1 VSVYGRRPAWRKT
14 RRLKPT
20 LQAEARA
27 TLKLMPVTNATRREF
42 IAAVSGALALG
53 AESSSDLKLWYR
65 QPAKIWT
72 DALPVG
78 NGRLGAMVFGG
89 VETERLALNEDTLW
103 SGSPKPW
110 NNRDAKK
117 VLPEVR
123 RLVAEE
129 KYHDADI
136 LCKKMQGPYNQ
147 SYLPLGNLILKFDVP
162 GVLSD
167 YRRELD
173 LDSGIASVIYRAAG
187 AVFTREVF
195 CSAKDRVM
203 VVRLTCDQPG
213 KITVT
218 ASVDSPVR
226 SRSAMSGDD
235 LRLYGK
241 APAHVD
247 PNYFRSA
254 NPIIYDDDEGN
265 GMRFESRVAMVNAG
279 GTRLADGIGVEGADA
294 VTLFVAAAT
303 GYKGFDQ
310 MPDGHVDCRPALDAA
325 VKKSY
330 AQIRAEH
337 IADHQKLFRR
347 VTIDLG
353 GTSRAN
359 VPTDE
364 RLKAFQAKPDDPG
377 LLALYFQYGRYLLI
391 ASSRPGSQ
399 PANLQGIWNDQVR
412 PPWSSNWT
420 ANMNV
425 QMNYWP
431 AETCNL
437 SECHEPLFDLIEG
450 LSVTGAQT
458 AKENYGALGW
468 VSHHN
473 VDLWRQSAPVGN
485 YGAGDPKWAN
495 WPMSGPWFCAHLWEH
510 YLFTED
516 RKFLER
522 VYPVMKGA
530 AEFCVDW
537 LIEDQGKLTTCPS
550 FSPENVFRA
559 PDGRP
564 AQTSAGC
571 TMDMALI
578 RELFANCIEA
588 SKTLGVDTEFRGEL
602 SEKRGRLIPYQI
614 GKHGQLQ
621 EWSKDFDEPEPGHR
635 HMAHLYPLHPGSEF
649 TQRKMPE
656 FWRASRVSLERRI
669 AAGGGQ
675 TGWSRA
681 WAINFWARLCEG
693 DLAHESLCR
702 LLDHSTGPNL
712 FDTHPAGNSWIFQI
726 DGNFGGTAAVAEML
740 LQSHEAEIH
749 FLPALPKAWP
759 AGEVRGLRAR
769 GNATVD
775 IAWKDGRATEA
786 VLRGSKTYQLRAP
799 KGQRISA
806 LVVNSKKSPIPTGE
820 TVPVRL
826 AAGDRCVVSFT

>member
-1 VSVYGRRPAWRKT
+1 MK
-14 RRLKPT
+14 
-20 LQAEARA
+20 
-27 TLKLMPVTNATRREF
+27 ATRREF

-53 AESSSDLKLWYR
+53 ADTSNDLKLWYR
-65 QPAKIWT
+65 QPASIWT

-89 VETERLALNEDTLW
+89 IETERIALNEDTLW

-117 VLPEVR
+117 VLPDVR
-123 RLVAEE
+123 RLAMEE
-129 KYHDADI
+129 KYHEADA
-136 LCKKMQGPYNQ
+136 LSKKMQGPYNQ
-147 SYLPLGNLILKFDVP
+147 SYQPLGNLILKFDTP
-162 GVLSD
+162 DAAD

-173 LDSGIASVIYRAAG
+173 LDTGVASVVYRAGG

-195 CSAKDRVM
+195 CSAKDRAI

-213 KITVT
+213 KIGFI
-218 ASVDSPVR
+218 ASLDSLVR
-226 SRSAMSGDD
+226 SRSLAAGDD
-235 LRLYGK
+235 LHLTGK

-254 NPIIYDDDEGN
+254 NPIIYDDEEGN
-265 GMRFESRVAMVNAG
+265 GMRFECRVRAIHEG
-279 GTRLADGIGVEGADA
+279 GKLVADASGLSVDGADR

-303 GYKGFDQ
+303 GYRGYDQ
-310 MPDGHVDCRPALDAA
+310 MPDGPVDCRPLLDRAE
-325 VKKSY
+325 KKGY
-330 AQIRAEH
+330 AQIRADH

-347 VTIDLG
+347 VSLDLG
-353 GTSRAN
+353 KNGRASL
-359 VPTDE
+359 PTDE
-364 RLKAFQAKPDDPG
+364 RLKAFQANPDDPA

-437 SECHEPLFDLIEG
+437 SECHEPLFDLMEG
-450 LSVTGAQT
+450 LSVTGAET
-458 AKENYGALGW
+458 AKANYGASGW

-485 YGAGDPKWAN
+485 YGGGDPKWAN

-516 RKFLER
+516 KKFLEHA
-522 VYPVMKGA
+522 YPLMKGS

-537 LIEDQGKLTTCPS
+537 LMEDGRGKLTTCPS
-550 FSPENVFRA
+550 FSPENEFRA
-559 PDGRP
+559 PDGKS

-571 TMDMALI
+571 TMDLALI
-578 RELFANCIEA
+578 RELFANCMEA
-588 SKTLGVDTEFRGEL
+588 SKILGVDAEFRAEL
-602 SEKRGRLIPYQI
+602 AQKRDRLIPYQI

-635 HMAHLYPLHPGSEF
+635 HMAHLYPLHPGSEI
-649 TQRKMPE
+649 TPRKMPE
-656 FWRASRVSLERRI
+656 LWKASRVSLERRM

-681 WAINFWARLCEG
+681 WAINFWARLCDGEK
-693 DLAHESLCR
+693 AHESLCR

-740 LQSHEAEIH
+740 LQSHEGEIDI
-749 FLPALPKAWP
+749 LPALPKAWP
-759 AGEVRGLRAR
+759 SGDVKGLRAR
-769 GNATVD
+769 GGVTVD
-775 IAWKDGRATEA
+775 IAWKDGRATEV
-786 VLRGSKTYQLRAP
+786 VLVSDKTREHRLRVP
-799 KGQRISA
+799 KGQKVSA
-806 LVVNSKKSPIPTGE
+806 MTRNSVRRTPRAEGE
-820 TVPVRL
+820 IVKVPL
-826 AAGDRCVVSFT
+826 AAGERWSVLFSM

>member
-1 VSVYGRRPAWRKT
+1 MKT
-14 RRLKPT
+14 
-20 LQAEARA
+20 
-27 TLKLMPVTNATRREF
+27 TRREF

-53 AESSSDLKLWYR
+53 AEPSNNLKLWYR
-65 QPAKIWT
+65 QPASIWT

-78 NGRLGAMVFGG
+78 NGRLGGMVFGG
-89 VETERLALNEDTLW
+89 VETERIALNEDTLW

-123 RLVAEE
+123 RLVMEE
-129 KYHDADI
+129 KYHEADA

-147 SYLPLGNLILKFDVP
+147 SYQPLGNLILKFDAP
-162 GVLSD
+162 DATD

-173 LDSGIASVIYRAAG
+173 LDSAIASVAYRAGG

-203 VVRLTCDQPG
+203 VVRLMCDQPG
-213 KITVT
+213 KIGFRATL
-218 ASVDSPVR
+218 DSLLR
-226 SRSAMSGDD
+226 SRTSAVGDD
-235 LRLYGK
+235 LRLTGK

-247 PNYFRSA
+247 PNYFRSG
-254 NPIIYDDDEGN
+254 NPVIYDDEEGN
-265 GMRFESRVAMVNAG
+265 GMRFECRVRAIPEG
-279 GTRLADGIGVEGADA
+279 GKLVADASGLSVDGADA
-294 VTLFVAAAT
+294 VTLFLAAAT
-303 GYKGFDQ
+303 GYRGYDQ
-310 MPDGHVDCRPALDAA
+310 MPDGPVDCRAALDAA
-325 VKKSY
+325 ANKPY
-330 AQIRAEH
+330 AKIRADH
-337 IADHQKLFRR
+337 VTDHQGLFRR
-347 VTIDLG
+347 VSIDLG
-353 GTSRAN
+353 KSGRADL
-359 VPTDE
+359 PTDE
-364 RLKAFQAKPDDPG
+364 RLKAFQANPDDPG

-399 PANLQGIWNDQVR
+399 PANLEGIWNDQVR

-450 LSVTGAQT
+450 LSVTGAET
-458 AKENYGALGW
+458 AKANYGASGW

-485 YGAGDPKWAN
+485 YGQGDPKWAN

-510 YLFTED
+510 YLFTGD

-522 VYPVMKGA
+522 AYPLMKGA

-537 LIEDQGKLTTCPS
+537 LIEDGHGKLTTCPS
-550 FSPENVFRA
+550 FSPENEFRA
-559 PDGRP
+559 PDGKP

-571 TMDMALI
+571 TMDLALI
-578 RELFANCIEA
+578 RELFANCMEA
-588 SKTLGVDTEFRGEL
+588 SKILGVDAEFRGEL
-602 SEKRGRLIPYQI
+602 AQKRARLIPYQI

-635 HMAHLYPLHPGSEF
+635 HMAHLYALHPGSEF
-649 TQRKMPE
+649 TARKMPE
-656 FWRASRVSLERRI
+656 LWKASRVSLERRI

-681 WAINFWARLCEG
+681 WAINFWARLGEG
-693 DLAHESLCR
+693 EKAHESLCR

-712 FDTHPAGNSWIFQI
+712 FDTHPTGNEAGNSWIFQI

-740 LQSHEAEIH
+740 LQSHEGEFGI
-749 FLPALPKAWP
+749 LPALPKAWP
-759 AGEVRGLRAR
+759 AGEVKGLRAR
-769 GNATVD
+769 GGVTVD
-775 IAWKDGRATEA
+775 IRWKDGRATEVGLVSDKTREHRLRVSGDSDA
-786 VLRGSKTYQLRAP
+786 VKVQLKA
-799 KGQRISA
+799 G
-806 LVVNSKKSPIPTGE
+806 
-820 TVPVRL
+820 VRRSIL
-826 AAGDRCVVSFT
+826 FR

>member
-1 VSVYGRRPAWRKT
+1 MIQV
-14 RRLKPT
+14 
-20 LQAEARA
+20 
-27 TLKLMPVTNATRREF
+27 TRREF
-42 IAAVSGALALG
+42 IAAASSALALG
-53 AESSSDLKLWYR
+53 AEPSNDLTLWYR
-65 QPAKIWT
+65 QPASVWT
-72 DALPVG
+72 EALPVG

-89 VETERLALNEDTLW
+89 VETERIALNEDTLW

-117 VLPEVR
+117 VLPDIR
-123 RLVAEE
+123 RLVDEE
-129 KYHDADI
+129 KYHEADA

-147 SYLPLGNLILKFDVP
+147 SYQPLGNLILKFEAP
-162 GVLSD
+162 GSVTD

-173 LDSGIASVIYRAAG
+173 LDTGIASVRYAK
-187 AVFTREVF
+187 FTREIF
-195 CSAKDRVM
+195 CSAKDRVL
-203 VVRLTCDQPG
+203 VIRLESDAPLTF
-213 KITVT
+213 T
-218 ASVDSPVR
+218 ASLESPLR
-226 SRSAMSGDD
+226 SQSTEV
-235 LRLYGK
+235 LLTGK

-254 NPIIYDDDEGN
+254 NPIVYDDEVGN
-265 GMRFESRVAMVNAG
+265 GMPFECRVQIVRENPNVA
-279 GTRLADGIGVEGADA
+279 
-294 VTLFVAAAT
+294 TLFVAAAT
-303 GYKGFDQ
+303 GYRGFDQ
-310 MPDGHVDCRPALDAA
+310 MPDGPVDCRPVLKA
-325 VKKSY
+325 VADKPY
-330 AQIRAEH
+330 AQIRADH

-347 VTIDLG
+347 VSIDLG
-353 GTSRAN
+353 KGRSN
-359 VPTDE
+359 LPTDE
-364 RLKAFQAKPDDPG
+364 RLKAYQSSPDDPA

-391 ASSRPGSQ
+391 SSSRPGSQ

-458 AKENYGALGW
+458 AKENYGASGW

-485 YGAGDPKWAN
+485 YGGGDPKWAN

-516 RKFLER
+516 KKFLER
-522 VYPVMKGA
+522 VYPFMKGA

-537 LIEDQGKLTTCPS
+537 LIKTKDGKLTTCPS

-559 PDGRP
+559 PDGQP

-571 TMDMALI
+571 TMDIALI

-588 SKTLGVDTEFRGEL
+588 SKILGDEAEFRTEL
-602 SEKRGRLIPYQI
+602 AEKRSRLIPYQI

-635 HMAHLYPLHPGSEF
+635 HMAHMYPLHPGSEF
-649 TQRKMPE
+649 TPRRSPE
-656 FWRASRVSLERRI
+656 LWKASRVSLERRL

-681 WAINFWARLCEG
+681 WVINFWARLCDGEK
-693 DLAHESLCR
+693 AHESLCR

-740 LQSHEAEIH
+740 LHSHEGEIN

-759 AGEVRGLRAR
+759 TGEVKGLRAR

-775 IAWKDGRATEA
+775 IAWKNGRATEA
-786 VLRGSKTYQLRAP
+786 VLRGNKTYRLRAP
-799 KGQRISA
+799 KGQKMSVA
-806 LVVNSKKSPIPTGE
+806 AGPIGE
-820 TVPVRL
+820 TGQVKVNP
-826 AAGDRCVVSFT
+826 GERCVVTFT

>member
-1 VSVYGRRPAWRKT
+1 VK
-14 RRLKPT
+14 K
-20 LQAEARA
+20 
-27 TLKLMPVTNATRREF
+27 ATRREF
-42 IAAVSGALALG
+42 IAGVTGALALG
-53 AESSSDLKLWYR
+53 AESSNDLRLWYR
-65 QPAKIWT
+65 RPATVWAE
-72 DALPVG
+72 ALPIG

-89 VETERLALNEDTLW
+89 IETDRLALNEDTLW

-123 RLVAEE
+123 RLVDEE
-129 KYHDADI
+129 KYHEADA
-136 LCKKMQGPYNQ
+136 LSKKMQGPYNQ
-147 SYLPLGNLILKFDVP
+147 SYQPLGNLILKFNVP
-162 GVLSD
+162 GSAAD
-167 YRRELD
+167 YQRELD
-173 LDSGIASVIYRAAG
+173 LDRAIASVCYRAGDAT
-187 AVFTREVF
+187 FTREVF
-195 CSAKDRVM
+195 SSAKDRVI
-203 VVRLTCDQPG
+203 VVRLECDKPG
-213 KITVT
+213 KLSFALTL
-218 ASVDSPVR
+218 DSPVR
-226 SRSAMSGDD
+226 SQSAASGDD
-235 LRLYGK
+235 LRLTGK

-254 NPIIYDDDEGN
+254 NPIVYDDEEGN
-265 GMRFESRVAMVNAG
+265 GMRFECRVRAIHEG
-279 GTRLADGIGVEGADA
+279 GKLVADGSSLAIEGADA
-294 VTLFVAAAT
+294 VTLYIAAAT
-303 GYKGFDQ
+303 GYRGYDQ
-310 MPDGHVDCRPALDAA
+310 MPDGPVDCRPVLDAVA
-325 VKKSY
+325 NKQY
-330 AQIRAEH
+330 PQIRNEH
-337 IADHQKLFRR
+337 SADHQRLFRR
-347 VTIDLG
+347 VSIDLG
-353 GTSRAN
+353 KGRSN
-359 VPTDE
+359 LPTDE
-364 RLKAFQAKPDDPG
+364 RLKAYQSNPDDPA
-377 LLALYFQYGRYLLI
+377 LLTLYFQYGRYLLI

-458 AKENYGALGW
+458 AKENYGASGW

-485 YGAGDPKWAN
+485 YGGGDPKWAN
-495 WPMSGPWFCAHLWEH
+495 WPMSGPWLCAHLWEH
-510 YLFTED
+510 YRFTED
-516 RKFLER
+516 KKFLER
-522 VYPVMKGA
+522 AYPLIKGS

-537 LIEDQGKLTTCPS
+537 LIETKVGKLTTCPS

-559 PDGRP
+559 PDGQP

-571 TMDMALI
+571 TMDLALI
-578 RELFANCIEA
+578 GELFANCIAA
-588 SKTLGVDTEFRGEL
+588 SQILGTDAEFRAEL
-602 SEKRGRLIPYQI
+602 VQKRGRLMPYQI

-621 EWSKDFDEPEPGHR
+621 EWSKDFEEPEPGHR

-649 TQRKMPE
+649 TQRRMAE
-656 FWRASRVSLERRI
+656 FWKASRVSLERRL

-681 WAINFWARLCEG
+681 WVINFWARLCDGEK
-693 DLAHESLCR
+693 AHESLCR

-740 LQSHEAEIH
+740 LQSHEGEIN

-759 AGEVRGLRAR
+759 TGEIKGLRAR
-769 GNATVD
+769 GNTTVD

-786 VLRGSKTYQLRAP
+786 VLRGSNMVRLRAP

-806 LVVNSKKSPIPTGE
+806 ILVNGNKLPVSAGE
-820 TVPVRL
+820 TGQVKLVAGVR
-826 AAGDRCVVSFT
+826 AVISFA

>member
-1 VSVYGRRPAWRKT
+1 MIK
-14 RRLKPT
+14 
-20 LQAEARA
+20 
-27 TLKLMPVTNATRREF
+27 ATRREF
-42 IAAVSGALALG
+42 IAGVTGALALG
-53 AESSSDLKLWYR
+53 AETSNDLSLWYR
-65 QPAKIWT
+65 QPASIWT
-72 DALPVG
+72 EALPIG
-78 NGRLGAMVFGG
+78 NGHLGAMVFGG

-123 RLVAEE
+123 RLVDKE
-129 KYHDADI
+129 KYHEADA
-136 LCKKMQGPYNQ
+136 LAKKMQGPYNQ
-147 SYLPLGNLILKFDVP
+147 SYQPLGNLILKFSDP
-162 GVLSD
+162 GSVSD

-173 LDSGIASVIYRAAG
+173 LDTALAAVRYRAGDRA
-187 AVFTREVF
+187 FTREVF
-195 CSAKDRVM
+195 SSVKDRTI
-203 VVRLTCDQPG
+203 VVRLECDQPG
-213 KITVT
+213 QLSFTLT
-218 ASVDSPVR
+218 LDSPVR
-226 SRSAMSGDD
+226 SQSAATGDD
-235 LRLYGK
+235 LRLTGK

-254 NPIIYDDDEGN
+254 NPIVYDDEEGN
-265 GMRFESRVAMVNAG
+265 GMRFECRVRAIHEG
-279 GTRLADGIGVEGADA
+279 GKLVADGSSLAIEGADA
-294 VTLFVAAAT
+294 VTLYIAAAT
-303 GYKGFDQ
+303 GYRGYDQ
-310 MPDGHVDCRPALDAA
+310 MPDGPVDCRPVLERVAT
-325 VKKSY
+325 KSY

-337 IADHQKLFRR
+337 IADHQRLFRR
-347 VTIDLG
+347 VSIDLG
-353 GTSRAN
+353 KGRTN
-359 VPTDE
+359 LPTDE
-364 RLKAFQAKPDDPG
+364 RLKAYQSSPDDPA

-391 ASSRPGSQ
+391 SSSRPGSQ

-458 AKENYGALGW
+458 AKENYGASGW

-485 YGAGDPKWAN
+485 YGGGDPKWAN

-516 RKFLER
+516 KKFLER
-522 VYPVMKGA
+522 AYPVMKGA

-537 LIEDQGKLTTCPS
+537 LIETKGGKLTTCPS

-559 PDGRP
+559 PDGQP

-571 TMDMALI
+571 TMDIALI
-578 RELFANCIEA
+578 RELFANCIAA
-588 SKTLGVDTEFRGEL
+588 SQILRTDAEFRAEL
-602 SEKRGRLIPYQI
+602 TQKLSRIIPYQI
-614 GKHGQLQ
+614 GRHGQLQ

-649 TQRKMPE
+649 TPRRMPE
-656 FWRASRVSLERRI
+656 LWKASRVSLERRL

-681 WAINFWARLCEG
+681 WVINFWARLCDGEK
-693 DLAHESLCR
+693 AHESLCR

-740 LQSHEAEIH
+740 LQSHEGEIS

-759 AGEVRGLRAR
+759 AGEVKGLRAR

-786 VLRGSKTYQLRAP
+786 VLRGSSNYRLRAP

-806 LVVNSKKSPIPTGE
+806 ILVNGKRLPVSAGE
-820 TVPVRL
+820 TGQVKL
-826 AAGDRCVVSFT
+826 TAADRCTVNFA

>member
-1 VSVYGRRPAWRKT
+1 MK
-14 RRLKPT
+14 
-20 LQAEARA
+20 
-27 TLKLMPVTNATRREF
+27 ATRREF

-53 AESSSDLKLWYR
+53 AETSNDLKLWYR
-65 QPAKIWT
+65 QPASIWT

-89 VETERLALNEDTLW
+89 IETERLALNEDTLW

-123 RLVAEE
+123 RLVMEE
-129 KYHDADI
+129 KYHEADA
-136 LCKKMQGPYNQ
+136 LSKKMQGPYNQ
-147 SYLPLGNLILKFDVP
+147 SYQPLGNLVLKFEAPDAT
-162 GVLSD
+162 D

-173 LDSGIASVIYRAAG
+173 LDSAIASVTYRAGG

-195 CSAKDRVM
+195 CSVKDRVM
-203 VVRLTCDQPG
+203 VARLTCDQPG
-213 KITVT
+213 KIGFR
-218 ASVDSPVR
+218 ASLDSLVR
-226 SRSAMSGDD
+226 SRTSAAGDD
-235 LRLYGK
+235 LRLTGK

-247 PNYFRSA
+247 PNYFRTA
-254 NPIIYDDDEGN
+254 NPIVYDDEEGN
-265 GMRFESRVAMVNAG
+265 GMRFECRVRAIHEG
-279 GTRLADGIGVEGADA
+279 GKLVVDASGLSVDGADA
-294 VTLFVAAAT
+294 ATLFIAAAT
-303 GYKGFDQ
+303 GYRGYDQ
-310 MPDGHVDCRPALDAA
+310 MPDGPVDCRPVLDAVA
-325 VKKSY
+325 NKTY
-330 AQIRAEH
+330 AQVRADH
-337 IADHQKLFRR
+337 VADHQKLFRR
-347 VTIDLG
+347 VSIDLG
-353 GTSRAN
+353 HSSRSAL
-359 VPTDE
+359 PTDE
-364 RLKAFQAKPDDPG
+364 RLKAFQANPDDPG

-399 PANLQGIWNDQVR
+399 PANLQGIWNDQIR

-450 LSVTGAQT
+450 LSVTGEET
-458 AKENYGALGW
+458 AKANYGTSGW

-485 YGAGDPKWAN
+485 YGGGDPKWAN

-516 RKFLER
+516 KKFLER

-537 LIEDQGKLTTCPS
+537 LIEDGHGKLTTCPS
-550 FSPENVFRA
+550 FSPENEFRA
-559 PDGRP
+559 PDGKP

-571 TMDMALI
+571 TMDLALI
-578 RELFANCIEA
+578 RELFSNCMEA
-588 SKTLGVDTEFRGEL
+588 SRILGTDAEFRAGL
-602 SEKRGRLIPYQI
+602 AQKRARMIPYQI
-614 GKHGQLQ
+614 GKHGQFQ
-621 EWSKDFDEPEPGHR
+621 EWSKDFEEPEPGHR

-649 TQRKMPE
+649 TARKMPE
-656 FWRASRVSLERRI
+656 FWKASRVSLERRI

-681 WAINFWARLCEG
+681 WAINFWARLFDGEK
-693 DLAHESLCR
+693 AHESLCR

-712 FDTHPAGNSWIFQI
+712 FDTHPAGKSWIFQI

-740 LQSHEAEIH
+740 LQSHEGEINI
-749 FLPALPKAWP
+749 LPALPKAWP
-759 AGEVRGLRAR
+759 TGEVKGLRAR
-769 GNATVD
+769 GGATVD
-775 IAWKDGRATEA
+775 IAWKDGRATEV
-786 VLRGSKTYQLRAP
+786 VLRSDKIREHRLRAP
-799 KGQRISA
+799 KGQRILA
-806 LVVNSKKSPIPTGE
+806 VVVNGRKRPVAAGE
-820 TVPVRL
+820 TIPVRL
-826 AAGDRCVVSFT
+826 AAGERCVVTFG

>member
-1 VSVYGRRPAWRKT
+1 MIK
-14 RRLKPT
+14 
-20 LQAEARA
+20 
-27 TLKLMPVTNATRREF
+27 ATRREF
-42 IAAVSGALALG
+42 IAGVTGVLALG
-53 AESSSDLKLWYR
+53 AETQKDLSLWYR
-65 QPAKIWT
+65 QPAGIWT
-72 DALPVG
+72 EALPVG

-117 VLPEVR
+117 VLPEIR
-123 RLVAEE
+123 RLVDEE
-129 KYHDADI
+129 KYHEADT
-136 LCKKMQGPYNQ
+136 LAKKMQGPYNQ
-147 SYLPLGNLILKFDVP
+147 SYQPLGNLILKFGISGSVT
-162 GVLSD
+162 D

-173 LDSGIASVIYRAAG
+173 LDTGIA
-187 AVFTREVF
+187 AVRYGIGDAKFTREVF
-195 CSAKDRVM
+195 CPAKDGVI
-203 VVRLTCDQPG
+203 VVRLECDKPDALTFTPSLESPLRSQS
-213 KITVT
+213 T
-218 ASVDSPVR
+218 ATDVEV
-226 SRSAMSGDD
+226 
-235 LRLYGK
+235 LLTGK
-241 APAHVD
+241 APVHVD
-247 PNYFRSA
+247 PNYFHTA
-254 NPIIYDDDEGN
+254 NPIVYDDEEGN
-265 GMRFESRVAMVNAG
+265 GMRFECRVRIVRESKNVA
-279 GTRLADGIGVEGADA
+279 
-294 VTLFVAAAT
+294 TLFIGAAT
-303 GYKGFDQ
+303 GYRGFDQ
-310 MPDGHVDCRPALDAA
+310 MPDGPLDCRPAIEAA
-325 VKKSY
+325 ARKPY

-337 IADHQKLFRR
+337 VAEHQKLFRR
-347 VTIDLG
+347 VSIDLG
-353 GTSRAN
+353 ASSRSAL
-359 VPTDE
+359 PTDE
-364 RLKAFQAKPDDPG
+364 RLKAYQSKPDDPA

-391 ASSRPGSQ
+391 SSSRPGSQ
-399 PANLQGIWNDQVR
+399 PTNLQGIWNDQVR

-458 AKENYGALGW
+458 AKENYGASGW

-495 WPMSGPWFCAHLWEH
+495 WPMSGPWLCAHLWEH

-522 VYPVMKGA
+522 VYPAMKGA

-537 LIEDQGKLTTCPS
+537 LIETKGGKLTTCPS

-559 PDGRP
+559 PDGQS

-571 TMDMALI
+571 TMDIALI

-588 SKTLGVDTEFRGEL
+588 SKILGDDAEFRTEL
-602 SEKRGRLIPYQI
+602 AQKRARLIPYQI

-635 HMAHLYPLHPGSEF
+635 HMAHMYPLHPGSEF
-649 TQRKMPE
+649 TPRRSPE
-656 FWRASRVSLERRI
+656 LWKASRVSLERRL
-669 AAGGGQ
+669 AAGGAY

-681 WAINFWARLCEG
+681 WAVNFWARLCDGEM
-693 DLAHESLCR
+693 AHESLCR

-712 FDTHPAGNSWIFQI
+712 FDTHPAGTSWIFQI

-740 LQSHEAEIH
+740 LHSHEGEIN

-759 AGEVRGLRAR
+759 AGEVKGLRAR

-775 IAWKDGRATEA
+775 IAWKYGLATEA
-786 VLRGSKTYQLRAP
+786 VLRGNNTYRLRAP
-799 KGQRISA
+799 KGQKISGV
-806 LVVNSKKSPIPTGE
+806 VVNGKKSPGPAGE
-820 TVPVRL
+820 TAQVKL
-826 AAGDRCVVSFT
+826 TSGERCVVSF